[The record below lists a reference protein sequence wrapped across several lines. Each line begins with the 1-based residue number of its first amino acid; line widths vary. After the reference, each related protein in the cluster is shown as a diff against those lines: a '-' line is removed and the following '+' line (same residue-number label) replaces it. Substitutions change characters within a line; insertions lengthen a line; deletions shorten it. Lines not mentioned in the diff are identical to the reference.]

1 MDSILGSLGQW
12 IATYPAWTH
21 WIIAGGM
28 VIQGEITIFVSIY
41 LVLNNTIGWSDFL
54 GPAIASV
61 ILVDT
66 FLYIVGRSMRNTR
79 FGWRLYRKMKQSRK
93 NQSYLYYARENT
105 TKMLVGSKFLFGTN
119 IVAMLAIGWAKIK
132 PGRFFQAE
140 LIGVLSWFSG
150 ITLIAY
156 FMDSG
161 LHYLQSENIF
171 KQAELLIAAGAVIVI
186 GGEYILKKIAG
197 KIAATREK
205 VADLANKINGKEE
218 YAKEDEEEEER
229 RLFGDD
235 PK

>member
-12 IATYPAWTH
+12 ISTYPAWTH

-28 VIQGEITIFVSIY
+28 VVQGEITIFVSVY

-61 ILVDT
+61 IFVDT

-105 TKMLVGSKFLFGTN
+105 AKMLIGSKFLLGTN

-132 PGRFFQAE
+132 PGRFFRAE

-150 ITLIAY
+150 ITIIAY

-186 GGEYILKKIAG
+186 GGEYLLKKIAR
-197 KIAATREK
+197 KVSATREK
-205 VADLANKINGKEE
+205 VGALAEKIEKSRR
-218 YAKEDEEEEER
+218 EEEEEEEEDEH
-229 RLFGDD
+229 RLFGD
-235 PK
+235 K